1 MLSLPGVTLACVDTA
16 NHALALRALARSQD
30 GVRFARALL
39 LTDALPAGVAVPD
52 GVGVVPIRPI
62 TSRDEYSRFVL
73 KHLVDHVATP
83 HVLLVQWDGYVVNPA
98 AWDDA
103 FLDCDYVG
111 ARWFWHTDGHDVGN
125 GGFSLRSRRLLQAL
139 RDPRIDLVEAEDL
152 TIGRSFRDLLE
163 REHGIR
169 FAGAALAD
177 RFSYEAAYPVGTPF
191 GFHGLFNFC
200 RVMPPAELAALA
212 PAFSDAI
219 ARSPQ
224 LAQLLRNCVAL
235 GQWPPAIALAQRVL
249 AALPGHDEA
258 ARLLAQA
265 RAALAA
271 GAGVGRNDPCPCG
284 SGKRYKQCHGAIGA
298 APATSAPPTSAPP
311 SPDALVAR
319 AADAHRRGDLDA
331 AERGYRA
338 ALDAAPDHPY
348 ALHYLGVVDYQR
360 GRPAEALPRLLAAA
374 ARRPDEPEFHNN
386 LGLALAA
393 LDRHDEAIA
402 AHRRALELKPDHAG
416 AWTNLGLAL
425 TAANALAEAIAAFD
439 RALALAPELTAARWN
454 RALALLAAGRFAEG
468 FRDYE
473 ARLAVPA
480 FADPAWSPVAPRWN
494 GDDPRGRTI
503 LLVAEQGLGDA
514 IQFVR
519 LATVLAARG
528 ARVLVQAPRPLVG
541 LLRRVAGVAGVIAP
555 GAPLPPHDTWLPLL
569 SLAGALGIDAATIPA
584 QVPYVTAD
592 SSLRRSI
599 AGALAAHGDA
609 LRVGLAWA
617 GNPRNTNDRRRSA
630 PLAALAPL
638 FALPGVA
645 WFSLSK
651 DDGEDQ
657 LAAVPEAAPLVSLDA
672 RRDFDGTAAL
682 VAELDLVVSVD
693 TSIAHLAGALARPT
707 FVLLPCHAD
716 WRWRVA
722 REDSDWYPT
731 VRLFRQQAPGD
742 WASVVAR
749 VGAAIAARA
758 QAPR

>member
-1 MLSLPGVTLACVDTA
+1 MLALPGVTLACVDTA
-16 NHALALRALARSQD
+16 NHALALRALERSRA
-30 GVRFARALL
+30 GVRFARAVL
-39 LTDALPAGVAVPD
+39 LTDALPAGLAVPAGID
-52 GVGVVPIRPI
+52 VVSIRPI
-62 TSRDEYSRFVL
+62 ASRDDYSRFVL
-73 KHLVDHVATP
+73 KDLVDHVATP
-83 HVLLVQWDGYVVNPA
+83 HVLLVQWDGYVVNPD
-98 AWDDA
+98 AWDPA
-103 FLDCDYVG
+103 FADCDYLG

-152 TIGRSFRDLLE
+152 TIGRTFRDLLE

-169 FAGAALAD
+169 YGSAALAD
-177 RFSYEAAYPVGTPF
+177 RFSYEAAYPVGAPF

-200 RVMPPAELAALA
+200 RVVPPAELAALA
-212 PAFSDAI
+212 STFSDAI

-235 GQWPPAIALAQRVL
+235 GQWLPAIAIAKRVL
-249 AALPGHDEA
+249 AAAPDHAEA
-258 ARLLAQA
+258 ARLLAQSE
-265 RAALAA
+265 AALAA

-284 SGKRYKQCHGAIGA
+284 SGTRYKQCHGAIGA
-298 APATSAPPTSAPP
+298 TPPAPPRP

-338 ALDAAPDHPY
+338 ALDAAPEHPY

-374 ARRPDEPEFHNN
+374 ARRPAEPEFHNN

-393 LDRHDEAIA
+393 LDRTDEAIA

-439 RALALAPELTAARWN
+439 RALALAPALTEARWN
-454 RALALLAAGRFAEG
+454 RALALLADGRFAEG

-480 FADPAWSPVAPRWN
+480 FADPAWAPSAPRWD
-494 GDDPRGRTI
+494 GGEPRGRTI

-519 LATVLAARG
+519 LATVLAERG
-528 ARVLVQAPRPLVG
+528 ARVVVQAPRPLAALFRTVD
-541 LLRRVAGVAGVIAP
+541 GVAAAVAP
-555 GAPLPPHDTWLPLL
+555 GDALPPHDAWLPLL

-584 QVPYVTAD
+584 RVPYLAAD
-592 SSLRRSI
+592 ASRRRES
-599 AGALAAHGDA
+599 ATALAAHGSA

-630 PLAALAPL
+630 PLAAVAPL
-638 FALPGVA
+638 FALPGVS

-651 DDGEDQ
+651 DDGEEQ
-657 LAAVPEAAPLVSLDA
+657 IAGVPEAARLVLLDA
-672 RRDFDGTAAL
+672 RRELDGAAAL

-707 FVLLPCHAD
+707 FVLLPFHAD

-731 VRLFRQQAPGD
+731 ARLFRQHAPGD
-742 WASVVAR
+742 WAGVVSR
-749 VGAAIAARA
+749 VRDAIAERA
-758 QAPR
+758 ATGR